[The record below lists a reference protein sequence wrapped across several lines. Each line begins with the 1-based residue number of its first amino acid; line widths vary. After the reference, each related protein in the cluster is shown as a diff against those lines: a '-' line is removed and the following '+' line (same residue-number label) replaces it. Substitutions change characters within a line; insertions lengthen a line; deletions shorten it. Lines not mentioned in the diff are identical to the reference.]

1 MGNEDIL
8 KQEELEDGTLVTLRL
23 MEARDAERVQEF
35 FAQLSPD
42 DRLFLKYDLTRPEVM
57 AVFAAGRHTVGYQQ
71 ALMVLAEH
79 EGHIA
84 GIGSLRRHDPDWTD
98 HVGEIWLVVAAD
110 FRRKGLGRVLARTI
124 LDLAV
129 AAGLEKIVAEMP
141 ADQLGAVEVFQRFGF
156 VREGL
161 LKNYVKTADGRK
173 RDLLLMG
180 HDLEDYQG
188 RARYLGALEEYL
200 TVTE

>member
-1 MGNEDIL
+1 MDGEDFL
-8 KQEELEDGTLVTLRL
+8 KYEELEDGTRVRLRL
-23 MEARDAERVQEF
+23 MEAGDADRVQTF
-35 FAQLSPD
+35 FAQLPPD

-57 AVFAAGRHTVGYQQ
+57 AVFEKGGYTVGYQQ

-79 EGHIA
+79 EDQIA

-98 HVGEIWLVVAAD
+98 HVGEIWLVVAPAY
-110 FRRKGLGRVLARTI
+110 RRKGLGRVLTRSI

-156 VREGL
+156 AREGL
-161 LKNYVKTADGRK
+161 LTNYVKTADGRK
-173 RDLLLMG
+173 RDLLLMS
-180 HDLEDYQG
+180 HDLEHYQG
-188 RARYLGALEEYL
+188 RAQYLGALEEYL
-200 TVTE
+200 AVTE